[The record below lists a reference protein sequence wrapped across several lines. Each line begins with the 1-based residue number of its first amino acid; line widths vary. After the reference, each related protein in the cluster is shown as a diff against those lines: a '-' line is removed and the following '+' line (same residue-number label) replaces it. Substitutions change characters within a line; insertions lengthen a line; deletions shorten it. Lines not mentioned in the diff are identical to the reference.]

1 MEVCDVAVTQD
12 NDDVRMSNVEI
23 EGNQIFAMRWP
34 SQISIVK
41 DQCLEKCNDVF
52 TIK

>member
-1 MEVCDVAVTQD
+1 MEVCDVADTQD
-12 NDDVRMSNVEI
+12 NNDVKMSNVET
-23 EGNQIFAMRWP
+23 EGNQIFAMRWLL
-34 SQISIVK
+34 QISIVK